1 LTKSGSSEGKVFI
14 TALGNFCGI
23 GGMMDKLA
31 VKIAGEIAL
40 SEAPGST
47 MKKWR
52 EIFGVTQAELGAYLK
67 ISASTISDYEGNRR
81 MSPGIGVVHRFVDSL
96 IALDGNKGSN
106 VARRFR
112 EQEQE
117 TKFFDTGEF
126 TQALNAADFAKL
138 IDAKCVVN
146 SDILSQKKLY
156 GYTLL
161 DSIKIIMEMPYTEFP
176 KLFGASPERAFIF
189 TEVSTGRSPMV
200 VVRVTQMKP
209 SVIVMHKLEKV
220 DKLAAKIAQVEKIPL
235 LTTKIDIEELKERLK
250 KM

>member
-1 LTKSGSSEGKVFI
+1 
-14 TALGNFCGI
+14 
-23 GGMMDKLA
+23 MDKLA

-52 EIFGVTQAELGAYLK
+52 EIFGITQAELGTYLK

-81 MSPGIGVVHRFVDSL
+81 MSPGIAVVHRFVDAL
-96 IALDGNKGSN
+96 VALDGNKGGN
-106 VARRFR
+106 VTRRFR

-117 TKFFDTGEF
+117 TKFFEAGEF
-126 TQALNAADFAKL
+126 TQAVSAADFAKL

-146 SDILSQKKLY
+146 SELLPQKKLY

-161 DSIKIIMEMPYTEFP
+161 DSIKVILEMPYTEFP
-176 KLFGASPERAFIF
+176 KLFGASPERAFVF
-189 TEVSTGRSPMV
+189 SEVSTGRSPMV

-209 SVIVMHKLEKV
+209 SVIVLHKLEKV
-220 DKLAAKIAQVEKIPL
+220 DKLAMKIAQVEKIPL
-235 LTTKIDIEELKERLK
+235 LTTKIDLTELKDRLK
-250 KM
+250 KI

>member
-1 LTKSGSSEGKVFI
+1 
-14 TALGNFCGI
+14 
-23 GGMMDKLA
+23 MDKLN

-52 EIFGVTQAELGAYLK
+52 EIFGITQAELGEHLK

-81 MSPGIGVVHRFVDSL
+81 KSPGIVVVHRFVDAL
-96 IALDGNKGSN
+96 IALDTGKGGS
-106 VARRFR
+106 VTRRFR

-117 TKFFDTGEF
+117 TKFFEAGEF
-126 TQALNAADFAKL
+126 TQAVNAADFAKL

-146 SDILSQKKLY
+146 SEILGQKKLY

-161 DSIKIIMEMPYTEFP
+161 DSIKVIMEMPYTEFP

-220 DKLAAKIAQVEKIPL
+220 DKLAVKIAQVEKIPI
-235 LTTKIDIEELKERLK
+235 LTTKIDIEEMKGRLQK
-250 KM
+250 I